1 MSEIREKARSFLNH
15 GAEINRHK
23 LIHDLLTELE
33 RVENDTAKVKL
44 AYAEGKITGR
54 QQAARECIE
63 KARSFLNHG
72 AEINRHKLIH
82 DLLAELERVE
92 QWKEAVI
99 DACVVSW
106 VLKKEHENNPHMAVA
121 DLCSWCHSIALDP
134 KVSSEAK
141 ALHGRIAELECQ
153 KNACQQVI
161 SERDQRIDELE
172 AENARLKADL
182 SGSFFVDQI
191 KEKAR
196 QQAAREAAEIIDKY
210 PASLFGTN
218 AIGVKLN
225 LSQSIK
231 ARFGLD
237 G

>member
-1 MSEIREKARSFLNH
+1 MREIK
-15 GAEINRHK
+15 
-23 LIHDLLTELE
+23 
-33 RVENDTAKVKL
+33 
-44 AYAEGKITGR
+44 
-54 QQAARECIE
+54 E

-92 QWKEAVI
+92 NSREAECMECEKL
-99 DACVVSW
+99 ACVKINQIISQ
-106 VLKKEHENNPHMAVA
+106 EY
-121 DLCSWCHSIALDP
+121 
-134 KVSSEAK
+134 AK
-141 ALHGRIAELECQ
+141 TIDELVCQ

-196 QQAAREAAEIIDKY
+196 QQAAREAVEIIDKY
-210 PASLFGTN
+210 PAFLFGTD
-218 AIGVKLN
+218 AVGVKLN